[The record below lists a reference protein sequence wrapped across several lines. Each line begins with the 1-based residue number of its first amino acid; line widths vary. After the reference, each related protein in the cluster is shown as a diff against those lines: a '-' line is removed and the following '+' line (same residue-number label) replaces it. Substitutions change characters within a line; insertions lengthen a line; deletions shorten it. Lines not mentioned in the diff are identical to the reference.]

1 MTTEEKLKHFEE
13 SSIAKATSLASDMV
27 GEHQKAL
34 DKIFS
39 DHKQGKDRQVALQIR
54 TETESIQRA
63 NNMELSKEQ
72 LKLKTPFDPAS
83 K

>member
-1 MTTEEKLKHFEE
+1 MILTTEEKLKHFEE

-39 DHKQGKDRQVALQIR
+39 DHKQGKGDRKYPACKQYGAVK
-54 TETESIQRA
+54 RA
-63 NNMELSKEQ
+63 AEAE
-72 LKLKTPFDPAS
+72 TPFDPAS